1 MSVAVSE
8 AQSTG
13 SLVDMAY
20 GQVLSQILDWNLPS
34 GEVVQESRI
43 AASLGLSR
51 TPVRE
56 ALGRLEGEGL
66 LVRQGRILTVRRV
79 AFNEY
84 LDVLH
89 LRRLIETEAAYLACG
104 VIPDAELKAL
114 RLRVNE
120 MDDPSAVTPTEH
132 WALDD
137 DIHLVIAKASGNEML
152 ARLVLD
158 LRRRTRLFDLKRIP
172 SRFQPGRTEHL
183 AIIDA
188 LLAGDATGARDGMR
202 AHLENVKLSI
212 LSRLREF

>member
-8 AQSTG
+8 AQNSG
-13 SLVDMAY
+13 SLVDVAY
-20 GQVLSQILDWNLPS
+20 GQVLSQILDWNLP
-34 GEVVQESRI
+34 GGGVVQESRI

-104 VIPDAELKAL
+104 VIPDAELAAL
-114 RLRVNE
+114 RRRVEE
-120 MDDPSAVTPTEH
+120 MDDPSAVSPAEH

-137 DIHLVIAKASGNEML
+137 DIHLAIATASGNEML

-158 LRRRTRLFDLKRIP
+158 LRRRTRLFDLKRVP

-188 LLAGDATGARDGMR
+188 LIAGDAAGARDEMR